1 MIFASLKE
9 TADFLE
15 KQGELAV
22 IDHEVDP
29 YLEMAEITRQV
40 HDAQGPALLFTR
52 VKNAGFPALSNLFG
66 TWERTLKIF
75 EPQLAY
81 VKALVDIRSD
91 PAALVRS
98 PSSGLK
104 AARALMR
111 AMPVKMPV
119 KTPASRGPAM
129 RTTIDRLPRIQCWP
143 EDGGAF
149 LLLPQVFSREPGY
162 ASMLRSNLGMYRVQI
177 SGNAYALNNEVGLH
191 YQIHRGIAV
200 HHKRALELGRPLKVS
215 IFLGGPPA
223 HTLAA
228 VMPLPEN
235 VPEVAFAGALAGRNF
250 RYSEEDG
257 FILSNDADFCITGF
271 IVPGRTK
278 PEGPFGDHLGYYS
291 LAHEFPYLK
300 VVSVRHRPGAIF
312 PFTVVGRPPQEDSNF
327 GRLIHEITRSAV
339 TDTLPGIT
347 AVNAVD
353 DAGVH
358 PLLLAKA
365 HERYVPYAPLEPRE
379 LLTHASAI
387 LGTGQLSLA
396 KYLCICAHE
405 DNPDLDI
412 NDEHAFFTHL
422 LERMDFQRDLH
433 FITRT
438 TMDTLDYSDA
448 SLNRGSK
455 VVMAA
460 AGPVKRRLSHAL
472 PGGISLPDG
481 FSCPAIA
488 APGMVA
494 IKGPAFTDYAA
505 AEADM
510 TRLTAHLEAIGGLE
524 GLPLF
529 AVVDDPGFAAGCFA
543 NFLWVTF
550 LRSNPSHDI
559 YGAGETLV
567 HKHWGCKGPLVI
579 DARIKPFHA
588 KPLTPDPDVARR
600 VKEMGRSGGP
610 LHRLI

>member
-1 MIFASLKE
+1 MKFASLKA
-9 TADFLE
+9 TARYLE
-15 KQGELAV
+15 KQGELVV

-29 YLEMAEITRQV
+29 YLEIAEITRRV
-40 HDAQGPALLFTR
+40 HEARGPALLFTR

-75 EPQLAY
+75 EPQLDY
-81 VKALVDIRSD
+81 VKALVDLRSD
-91 PAALVRS
+91 PALAVRS
-98 PSSGLK
+98 PALGLK
-104 AARALMR
+104 AAKALVH
-111 AMPVKMPV
+111 ALPVQTPV
-119 KTPASRGPAM
+119 SMGPHLQTA
-129 RTTIDRLPRIQCWP
+129 IGRLPLIQCWP

-149 LLLPQVFSREPGY
+149 VLLPQVFSREPGHG
-162 ASMLRSNLGMYRVQI
+162 SMLRSNLGMYRVQLT
-177 SGNAYALNNEVGLH
+177 GNDYDPGREVGLH

-200 HHKRALELGRPLKVS
+200 HHKRALELDRPLKVS
-215 IFLGGPPA
+215 IFIGGPPA

-250 RYSEEDG
+250 RYCDRNG
-257 FILSNDADFCITGF
+257 FILSNDADFCITGY
-271 IVPGRTK
+271 IVPNRTK

-291 LAHEFPYLK
+291 LAHGFPYLK
-300 VVSVRHRPGAIF
+300 VVSVWHRPGAIF
-312 PFTVVGRPPQEDSNF
+312 PFTVVGRPPAEDSNF
-327 GRLIHEITRSAV
+327 GRLIHEMTRSAI
-339 TDTLPGIT
+339 TDTLPGVT

-365 HERYVPYAPLEPRE
+365 HERYVPYEDRRPRE
-379 LLTHASAI
+379 LHTHANAI

-405 DNPDLDI
+405 DNPGLDV
-412 NDEHAFFTHL
+412 NDEKAFFTHL
-422 LERMDFQRDLH
+422 LERMDFSRDLH

-438 TMDTLDYSDA
+438 TIDTLDYSGTG
-448 SLNRGSK
+448 LNSGSK

-460 AGPVKRRLSHAL
+460 AGPKLRQLSTALPPDFSL
-472 PGGISLPDG
+472 PGGFHNPVL
-481 FSCPAIA
+481 A

-494 IKGPAFTDYAA
+494 VEGPEFTDYAA
-505 AEADM
+505 ARTQID
-510 TRLTAHLEAIGGLE
+510 RLKREWENIPPLD
-524 GLPLF
+524 GLPL
-529 AVVDDPGFAAGCFA
+529 VVIVDDAAFTGKTFA

-559 YGAGETLV
+559 YGVGETQV
-567 HKHWGCKGPLVI
+567 HKHWGCRGPMII

-588 KPLTPDPDVARR
+588 SPLAPDPDVAAR
-600 VKEMGRSGGP
+600 VQEMARAGGP
-610 LHRLI
+610 LFGLI